1 MKFTYEIFR
10 LKNDKLKQINK
21 TDYTCLDR
29 ARECAESDCRWI
41 ANTTRTDTML
51 QYIIFSVQEDGSKIA
66 VELHTATAQPRT
78 NRCEK

>member
-1 MKFTYEIFR
+1 M
-10 LKNDKLKQINK
+10 KLKYKPYKFIGNDLDEINK

-51 QYIIFSVQEDGSKIA
+51 QYIIFNIQEDGSKIA
-66 VELHTATAQPRT
+66 VEIHTATAQPRT
-78 NRCEK
+78 NSCEK